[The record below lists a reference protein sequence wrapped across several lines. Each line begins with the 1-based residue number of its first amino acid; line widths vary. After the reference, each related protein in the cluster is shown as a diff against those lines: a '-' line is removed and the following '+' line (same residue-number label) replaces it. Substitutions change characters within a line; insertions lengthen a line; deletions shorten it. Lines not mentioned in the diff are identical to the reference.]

1 MYRELEIWKESIE
14 LIKEIYYYAD
24 LLPKSEDFNLKSQIK
39 RAIVSV
45 TLNISEGKCKS
56 TAKDFAHFLNIAS
69 ASLSEVETIMY
80 ICLELGY
87 FKNINIDKTLNNIK
101 ILNKRINA
109 LRNKQVKEMKNGRQ

>member
-1 MYRELEIWKESIE
+1 MYRKLEIWKESIE
-14 LIKEIYYYAD
+14 LIKEIYCYANM
-24 LLPKSEDFNLKSQIK
+24 LPKSEDFNLKSQLK
-39 RAIVSV
+39 RAVVSV
-45 TLNISEGKCKS
+45 TLNISEGKCKN

-109 LRNKQVKEMKNGRQ
+109 LRNKQIRGMQNGK

>member
-1 MYRELEIWKESIE
+1 MYRKLEIWKESVE

-39 RAIVSV
+39 RAVVSV

-56 TAKDFAHFLNIAS
+56 SVKDFAHFLNIAS

-87 FKNINIDKTLNNIK
+87 FQNISIDKTLNNIK
-101 ILNKRINA
+101 VLNKRINA
-109 LRNKQVKEMKNGRQ
+109 LINKQIKGIKYEK